1 MKKLEIKNPGLKVI
15 ALALAILLW
24 FYVGIEK
31 NPFETR
37 FFQVPVTYEHLDGE
51 MSVNSPTK
59 QVSITVRARSNQFDS
74 LTAGDFTASVN
85 LSKVKVGDNT
95 IPVMVKSPSHV
106 QVTKVSPQEIVVTAE
121 RLDGKRLPVQVL
133 ETGQLPNGGKV
144 KKYQAQPREV
154 FIAGDPWLTKQVS
167 KAVVQVNLS
176 DLYESTSLDCPVLLL
191 DRNGQALNLP
201 GTEVKPNT
209 VRLVVTLDDVA
220 EEKAVPVV
228 VTING
233 TAGEG
238 YVLKSALAVPETVT
252 IKGAASR
259 LADIDQLATNPID
272 ISGLQKDQQVS
283 VGLNI
288 PEGITVIEPDNI
300 RVSLIFASR
309 EGTVSQKNVPV
320 EISQL
325 SPGLTGR
332 LDQTTVQV
340 QLVLK
345 SSATRLQ
352 ASVDATGLGVGK
364 HVVDVHVYSDDGSP
378 VEEVSPQRLT
388 LTIT

>member
-95 IPVMVKSPSHV
+95 IPVIVKSPSHV

-340 QLVLK
+340 QLVPK

>member
-209 VRLVVTLDDVA
+209 VRLVITLDDAA

-340 QLVLK
+340 QLVPK

>member
-95 IPVMVKSPSHV
+95 VPVMVKSPNHV
-106 QVTKVSPQEIVVTAE
+106 QVTKVSPREIVVTAE

-167 KAVVQVNLS
+167 KAVVQVNLA
-176 DLYESTSLDCPVLLL
+176 DLYESTSLDCPVVLL

-201 GTEVKPNT
+201 GVEVKPGT
-209 VRLVVTLDDVA
+209 VRLVISLDDAV

-238 YVLKSALAVPETVT
+238 YVLKSALAAPETVT

-259 LADIDQLATNPID
+259 LADIDQVATNPID
-272 ISGLQKDQQVS
+272 ISGMQKDQQVS

-309 EGTVSQKNVPV
+309 EGTVSQKEVPV

-332 LDQTTVQV
+332 LDQTTVKV
-340 QLVLK
+340 KLVPK
-345 SSATRLQ
+345 SNTTYLQ